1 MAEITNLERMIATE
15 HFHDKKELDA
25 VLKRVED
32 GELLAYI
39 IGEWYFWRHYFKLNA
54 DCLIP
59 RPDTE
64 CLVETAIKLLKKG
77 GSFVDLCT
85 GSGCIGLSILD
96 ERPDCPHGLMIDISQ
111 KALDAARENA
121 TLLGLTDRATFLCA
135 DLISEDPPGNQKFDL
150 IISNPPYIRTN
161 DIKNYPSLEK
171 EPFSAL
177 DGGEDGLVFYR
188 RFLSAFADNLADDG
202 SFIFEIGYDQAD
214 DIRKIA
220 SDHGFS
226 AKIETDLG
234 GNDRVAILK
243 R

>member
-1 MAEITNLERMIATE
+1 MAEITNLERMIAAE

-54 DCLIP
+54 DCLVP

-121 TLLGLTDRATFLCA
+121 ILPGLSDRAMFLCA
-135 DLISEDPPGNQKFDL
+135 DLISEDPLGNQKFDL

-171 EPFSAL
+171 EPFLAL

-220 SDHGFS
+220 AEHGFS
-226 AKIETDLG
+226 AKIETDLD